1 MTSPGKSQ
9 NVSMSC
15 LLPDEQFF
23 FRCSGR
29 MFAMTHLSD
38 SLTAFLEQLETYLPS
53 NTVVLEKIPTLFN
66 DTEPTLCQSE
76 ISFEFCTIFTQVR
89 THAHPPSLSS
99 HILDY
104 IDASSTLSARGVSSS
119 PTQVICPLFASTEA
133 LCGFNWHPPLVI
145 CILHSALYILTLYIL
160 RTTATESNSPNS
172 THIACQSLPTPRRPH
187 IDISCQFCTLL
198 VAVSLESDKIGWG
211 IFTLDQV
218 LGLIEFGILCFM
230 PASSEVDFFCKFDV
244 IPVSRHNSQAGRWRP
259 LTRVWAQFQQVWK
272 NYFAQKIE
280 TINPTQQG
288 GAEASRGMPVVDPCR
303 RRLHLPKIEV
313 NFASSPESHSF
324 PFLHQKWAVGSW
336 CWGGPRRLD
345 WIPCFTHTVSHK
357 VLKSWPSCLHKNVTF
372 HLQCGGHWPCR
383 AGERGGRASKCCS
396 SQAQGDWSYFYHV
409 DSVHWTA
416 SNLTSIGSRRGRGDA
431 NTGCLK
437 SYWARLEG
445 EI

>member
-119 PTQVICPLFASTEA
+119 PTQVIVALLAPTEA

-230 PASSEVDFFCKFDV
+230 PASSEVDFFVNLMSFQYRDTIARPGDGDPSPEFELNFNRFEKTTLHKKLKQ
-244 IPVSRHNSQAGRWRP
+244 STQHNRAE
-259 LTRVWAQFQQVWK
+259 LK
-272 NYFAQKIE
+272 L
-280 TINPTQQG
+280 
-288 GAEASRGMPVVDPCR
+288 AEACQLLTPAEEDFIFPKSR
-303 RRLHLPKIEV
+303 
-313 NFASSPESHSF
+313 
-324 PFLHQKWAVGSW
+324 
-336 CWGGPRRLD
+336 
-345 WIPCFTHTVSHK
+345 
-357 VLKSWPSCLHKNVTF
+357 
-372 HLQCGGHWPCR
+372 
-383 AGERGGRASKCCS
+383 
-396 SQAQGDWSYFYHV
+396 
-409 DSVHWTA
+409 
-416 SNLTSIGSRRGRGDA
+416 
-431 NTGCLK
+431 
-437 SYWARLEG
+437 
-445 EI
+445 